1 MVMDHNTAMMEWLLQ
16 CPQVSRL
23 YALWGSAVDGAM
35 HYLRLNDSV
44 SRAYL
49 DGGQDQTLDCTILC
63 YHRFHRDADG
73 RDAETAENLLSYRE
87 AQAICDWVKEQDG
100 RQRFPAIPG
109 VYAVEPRPANP
120 QIAGTDENGLAKYMV
135 GIRVWYGP

>member
-1 MVMDHNTAMMEWLLQ
+1 MDHNTAMIEWLLK

-35 HYLRLNDSV
+35 HYLRLNDSIH
-44 SRAYL
+44 RAYL
-49 DGGQDQTLDCTILC
+49 DGGLDQTLDCTILC
-63 YHRFHRDADG
+63 YHRFQRDYHDPAL
-73 RDAETAENLLSYRE
+73 AENLLSYKE
-87 AQAICDWVKEQDG
+87 AQAICDWVKEQDS
-100 RQRFPAIPG
+100 QQHFPEIPG

-120 QIAGTDENGLAKYMV
+120 QIAAIEENGLVKYMV